1 MKGQDKDMKLI
12 FCRTAALCTALSGLT
27 LAGGALQAGVP
38 GGADRREIQNDYR
51 RFTAAETSG
60 QYDRIKQVAASLLS
74 PSFVLHTPS
83 GKTLDY
89 AQFLAEMKDG
99 TKENSEVKENTFHP
113 QTVTR
118 QGDALAETGVYVFS
132 RTALDVD
139 GDFGAKGLSHS
150 LSERT
155 DYQSR
160 WVKTGGHW
168 RLRSLRFLGRTQI
181 VDGKKHV

>member
-1 MKGQDKDMKLI
+1 MKGQNEDMKPT
-12 FCRTAALCTALSGLT
+12 FCRTAALCTVLSGLT

-38 GGADRREIQNDYR
+38 GGTARQEVRSDYR

-60 QYDRIKQVAASLLS
+60 RYDRIKQVATSFLS
-74 PSFVLHTPS
+74 PSFVLRTPS

-89 AQFLAEMKDG
+89 TQFLAEMKDG
-99 TKENSEVKENTFHP
+99 TKENSKVKENAFYP
-113 QTVTR
+113 RILTR
-118 QGDALAETGVYVFS
+118 QGNALTETGAYVFS

-139 GDFGAKGLSHS
+139 GDFGAKGLPHS

-155 DYQSR
+155 DYRSE
-160 WVKTGGHW
+160 WVKAGGHW
-168 RLRSLRFLGRTQI
+168 HLRSLRLLGRTQI

>member
-1 MKGQDKDMKLI
+1 MKGQDKDMKI
-12 FCRTAALCTALSGLT
+12 TFCRTAALCTALSGLT

-38 GGADRREIQNDYR
+38 GGADRREIRSDYR

-60 QYDRIKQVAASLLS
+60 QYDRIKQVATSFLS
-74 PSFVLHTPS
+74 PSFVLHVPS
-83 GKTLDY
+83 GKTLDH

-99 TKENSEVKENTFHP
+99 TKENSKVKENTFYP
-113 QTVTR
+113 RTLTR
-118 QGDALAETGVYVFS
+118 QGNALTETGVYVFS

-139 GDFGAKGLSHS
+139 GDFGVRGLPHS

-155 DYQSR
+155 DYRSE
-160 WVKTGGHW
+160 WVKTSGHW
-168 RLRSLRFLGRTQI
+168 RLRSLRLLGRTQI